1 MAKNNI
7 VDGIVAGLNK
17 QFKKTVVAK
26 GSEIVEDLKIKFIPT
41 PSLKINN
48 MLGGGIA
55 RGKIAEI
62 FGPTGSGK
70 TTLCYQI
77 VGENMKAN
85 PDEVW
90 GWLET
95 EASFD
100 PEVAESYGVNMDNLI
115 FWEMQEDGAEGCL
128 DVLDGIITQA
138 GDKVKG
144 IIINSVAGL
153 TPKTELINEM
163 GKADMGVQA
172 KMMSK
177 LMRKLTAKCNK
188 SKCSIIFINQVRDS
202 MSLYGGQVTPGGKAL
217 AFFSSQRLE
226 MRKVKT
232 EAADGVKDDEYIK
245 MVCKVK
251 KNRFARKNPYVQ
263 TTIFGRYGH
272 GIDASMEILELA
284 IEENIIEKRGG
295 GNYLY
300 ITPDGKEKKWRG
312 SSVLMSYID
321 DNPDFMNEI
330 KQRLAGDTKTIS
342 SMSDDDIK
350 AAEAEQNNLAEQF
363 GQEEPDED

>member
-1 MAKNNI
+1 MAKNSV
-7 VDGIVAGLNK
+7 VDGIISGLNK

-26 GSEIVEDLKIKFIPT
+26 GSEIIEELKIKFIPT

-55 RGKIAEI
+55 RGKIAEV

-77 VGENMKAN
+77 VGESMKAN

-100 PEVAESYGVNMDNLI
+100 PEVATGYGINMDNLI
-115 FWEMQEDGAEGCL
+115 FWELQEDGAEGCL

-177 LMRKLTAKCNK
+177 LMRKIIAKCNK
-188 SKCSIIFINQVRDS
+188 SKCAVIFINQVRDS
-202 MSLYGGQVTPGGKAL
+202 MSMYGGQVTPGGKAL
-217 AFFSSQRLE
+217 AFFASQRLE
-226 MRKVKT
+226 MRKVKA
-232 EAADGVKDDEYIK
+232 EAGDGVKDDEYIK

-251 KNRFARKNPYVQ
+251 KNRFAKKNPYLQ
-263 TTIFGRYGH
+263 TTIFGRYGY
-272 GIDASMEILELA
+272 GIDVSMEILELA
-284 IEENIIEKRGG
+284 IEQNIIEKRGG

-300 ITPDGKEKKWRG
+300 ITPDGKEQKWRG

-321 DNPDFMNEI
+321 ENPSFMDEI
-330 KQRLAGDTKTIS
+330 KKRLAEDTRTIS
-342 SMSDDDIK
+342 SLSEDDIK
-350 AAEAEQNNLAEQF
+350 ATEAEQEALANQF
-363 GQEEPDED
+363 SEEEPNED